1 MNAKTVLAVAAVAV
15 AISFAIYSPSL
26 HGPFVFDG
34 ANIEN
39 GSRLHITSLGELERI
54 VFADGVPRRIGLA
67 SFALSFYV
75 HQLRPFGYHVVNV
88 SIHAINGLF
97 LFWFSYRILSLV
109 GASADV
115 ARRSALLAAILWL
128 VHPVQTQAVAYIY
141 QRFTSLAA
149 TFFLLSLCTYLEAGR
164 SARTA
169 RILLYVASFSTALL
183 AFGTKEIAGTLPLVI
198 VIIEIVLRGRTAR
211 PTLTLLLPLLA
222 FGVVC
227 AVYLGPNF
235 VDMMVSQYQQR
246 GFTLTERLLTEARV
260 VVHYLSLM
268 IWPHP
273 SRLTLDYD
281 VSISTSLFA
290 PPATAACIGVMAM
303 LSGSALLWVRRY
315 PLYSF
320 AILWFFG
327 NLAVESTF
335 VPLEIAY
342 EHRVCLPSMALFTWL
357 AHGIMGLTR
366 SKLRAFRT
374 RCGWSFGVAVEFLDL
389 REEPGVG
396 RPGRSL
402 GGQRVKGPGKA
413 RVHAKLGKA
422 YRRRG
427 QHGAAE
433 RSFRR
438 ALEIEP
444 SMTGAY
450 VSLANVRGRSA
461 RTGPVA
467 RSDAHRQH
475 ESEQKLS
482 GHIQGGH
489 RLGPCSAAI
498 MSPSPGKF
506 TGSPASRSGRN
517 DSGSVRHSS
526 PVRTR
531 ERSRVGCG
539 DSTAAGGAEA
549 SRARCGRTICSDPT
563 LFLRRDGERPRG
575 GPSRHC
581 TRRAQSAGDVSTERV
596 GRVSPASSSCT

>member
-1 MNAKTVLAVAAVAV
+1 MNAKTVLAVAAFAV
-15 AISFAIYSPSL
+15 AISFAIYAPSL
-26 HGPFVFDG
+26 DGPFVFDG

-67 SFALSFYV
+67 SFALNFYV

-88 SIHAINGLF
+88 LIHAINGLF

-109 GASADV
+109 GAGADV

-149 TFFLLSLCTYLEAGR
+149 MFFLLLLCTYLEAGR

-227 AVYLGPNF
+227 VVYLGPDF
-235 VDMMVSQYQQR
+235 VDMMASQYQQR

-281 VSISTSLFA
+281 VAISTSLFA
-290 PPATAACIGVMAM
+290 PPATAACMGVIAM

-327 NLAVESTF
+327 NLAIESTF

-342 EHRVCLPSMALFTWL
+342 EHRVYLPSMALCTWL
-357 AHGIMGLTR
+357 AHGIIGLTR
-366 SKLRAFRT
+366 SKVRT
-374 RCGWSFGVAVEFLDL
+374 IVVGVAGVSVLLWSFWTSERNRVWADPVALWEDNAL
-389 REEPGVG
+389 
-396 RPGRSL
+396 
-402 GGQRVKGPGKA
+402 KAPGKA
-413 RVHAKLGKA
+413 RVHANLGKA
-422 YRRRG
+422 YRGRG
-427 QHGAAE
+427 RHGAAE

-450 VSLANVRGRSA
+450 VSLANVYI
-461 RTGPVA
+461 
-467 RSDAHRQH
+467 DQ
-475 ESEQKLS
+475 
-482 GHIQGGH
+482 GHFDEAVV
-489 RLGPCSAAI
+489 LVEEA
-498 MSPSPGKF
+498 
-506 TGSPASRSGRN
+506 
-517 DSGSVRHSS
+517 
-526 PVRTR
+526 R
-531 ERSRVGCG
+531 EREPGFPPAQLALGV
-539 DSTAAGGAEA
+539 
-549 SRARCGRTICSDPT
+549 IQ
-563 LFLRRDGERPRG
+563 LRRGDFPRAIETFAGVLEHEESDQAALFNLASAHFNLGSYEQASAVAERGLYYWPADARMHALFGAALVETGYAERGEESLQRAISLQPANGLALRYLE
-575 GPSRHC
+575 RI
-581 TRRAQSAGDVSTERV
+581 RR
-596 GRVSPASSSCT
+596 